1 MNKIIS
7 YFSFDLPDK
16 SHNLKVYDRITD
28 IVHLLLT
35 FLIIFFA
42 STNSGIAA
50 AFCLA
55 VATLWAS
62 RRKNDKMGTI
72 PRIIL
77 TIAIAGFFAQLFILF
92 I

>member
-1 MNKIIS
+1 MNKLIS
-7 YFSFDLPDK
+7 YFSFDLPDT

-50 AFCLA
+50 TFCLA
-55 VATLWAS
+55 VVTLWVS
-62 RRKNDKMGTI
+62 KRKDDKMGFI
-72 PRIIL
+72 PKIIL
-77 TIAIAGFFAQLFILF
+77 TIAIAVFFAQLIILF